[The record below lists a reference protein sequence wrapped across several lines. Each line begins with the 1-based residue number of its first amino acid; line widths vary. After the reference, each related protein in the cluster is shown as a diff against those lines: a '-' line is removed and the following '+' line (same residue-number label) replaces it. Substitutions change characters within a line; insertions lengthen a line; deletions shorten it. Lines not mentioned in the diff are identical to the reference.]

1 VPVISI
7 FSFVCFFFSFAT
19 FLRQKISAS
28 FPLINSQFRYITS
41 KIPRSKGRIQKRKKN
56 LDVSFVGTE
65 NVGKEVMGAEV
76 VDTDVVGAEVV
87 GADVVGEED
96 VGTEVD
102 GAEVVGAE
110 IVGAE
115 VIDAEVVGAT
125 VKGAEVLD
133 TEVVGAEVVRV
144 QLVGAEVGR
153 RVFAK
158 EGDVV
163 VGRTK
168 SVGHILPGEFLNIRS
183 VLFPSVSHMR
193 QRLKD
198 TAPQNIL
205 SIDDA
210 VFTSHP
216 DRSPLKEEV

>member
-1 VPVISI
+1 
-7 FSFVCFFFSFAT
+7 
-19 FLRQKISAS
+19 
-28 FPLINSQFRYITS
+28 
-41 KIPRSKGRIQKRKKN
+41 
-56 LDVSFVGTE
+56 LDVGFVGTE

-87 GADVVGEED
+87 GADAVGEEG

-110 IVGAE
+110 IVG
-115 VIDAEVVGAT
+115 AEVVGAT

-133 TEVVGAEVVRV
+133 TEVVGAEVVRA

-210 VFTSHP
+210 VFTSHL